1 MSRRAVA
8 VLLTGPPADR
18 GCPPGVRRD
27 AFARAL
33 AEDVADLVADLPG
46 IDALVA
52 ADPAGRR
59 LADEVVW
66 PGTVV
71 LDVPAGAG
79 PLRVLAALAER
90 GYEEGAVLAPDAP
103 DLPALLI
110 AKPFS
115 AMADATVAA
124 VPALPPLA
132 PLPPASTS
140 PAELAAA
147 AGPGRPAPTAL
158 RPSPDATA
166 RAGSPD
172 AAAPAGW
179 RDVTAPAGSPGAL
192 EPPGSPST
200 AAPLGA
206 QPPGAA
212 QASGGGGAGA
222 PAAGTLAIGGRTPN
236 SYGLVA
242 LASRLPAPAWLAN
255 LAVDLDTPDAVTR
268 LRAVAPRRELV
279 VAPAWH
285 RLRTPADL
293 AALDPGLEGWEA
305 TRALLSGH

>member
-115 AMADATVAA
+115 ALAGATVAA
-124 VPALPPLA
+124 APALPPLA
-132 PLPPASTS
+132 PLSPASTS

-147 AGPGRPAPTAL
+147 ARPGT
-158 RPSPDATA
+158 
-166 RAGSPD
+166 
-172 AAAPAGW
+172 
-179 RDVTAPAGSPGAL
+179 
-192 EPPGSPST
+192 
-200 AAPLGA
+200 
-206 QPPGAA
+206 A
-212 QASGGGGAGA
+212 QAPGGGAAGA

-242 LASRLPAPAWLAN
+242 LASRLPAPAWLADI
-255 LAVDLDTPDAVTR
+255 AVDLDTPDAVAR